1 MLFNTEK
8 REKSIFAKKIL
19 EMRSS
24 AFFKSGVVFVALAF
38 MLFLY
43 SCSSVPLTNRKQL
56 NLLPESELVAMSLT
70 AYSDFLKQNKVA
82 QNTAEGRM
90 VKDVASKIATAAE
103 NYLRQN
109 GLGSRISEFQWEY
122 NLIEDNTPNA
132 WAMPGGKIVVYSGI
146 LPYTK
151 TVEGLA
157 VVIGH
162 EIAHVVARHGNER
175 MSQGLLIQTGALALS
190 VALAEKPA
198 ETQQLFMAAYG
209 IGSTVG
215 ISLPFSR
222 SHEYEADYLGLL
234 FMAMAGYNPNAAIEF
249 WERMSA
255 MGGSKPPEYLSTHP
269 SDQNR
274 IARIKK
280 IMPDAMKYY
289 KK

>member
-1 MLFNTEK
+1 MWQVRL
-8 REKSIFAKKIL
+8 R
-19 EMRSS
+19 
-24 AFFKSGVVFVALAF
+24 
-38 MLFLY
+38 
-43 SCSSVPLTNRKQL
+43 
-56 NLLPESELVAMSLT
+56 LLPKLSQT
-70 AYSDFLKQNKVA
+70 
-82 QNTAEGRM
+82 
-90 VKDVASKIATAAE
+90 
-103 NYLRQN
+103 N

-215 ISLPFSR
+215 ISLPFHTHMNTKLIILDYYLWQWQVIILMQLLNSGKGCR
-222 SHEYEADYLGLL
+222 QWEAQSHRNILVRIHLIK
-234 FMAMAGYNPNAAIEF
+234 IEL
-249 WERMSA
+249 
-255 MGGSKPPEYLSTHP
+255 PEL
-269 SDQNR
+269 R
-274 IARIKK
+274 K
-280 IMPDAMKYY
+280 
-289 KK
+289 